1 MAIMGLIRAAR
12 APRARA
18 GGLTAAT
25 AVLLAAVLLGGCGG
39 KERPALST
47 PAEAQSKPAPA
58 APVRTMRLEKD
69 YTDANGNRFTIQVA
83 IDPIKDGGT
92 CADISAPDA
101 YSHAMVLTVKSDA
114 AKSRKARVP
123 RIGAKDRAVTFT
135 SKDATG
141 DTCTTII
148 SNSDQSVLKGGESK
162 RFNALISRPG
172 RDDDD
177 DLVLIVWPKGKP
189 QEELLHIPLRSL
201 P

>member
-1 MAIMGLIRAAR
+1 MGITGLIRAAR

-47 PAEAQSKPAPA
+47 PAKAQSKPAA
-58 APVRTMRLEKD
+58 AVRTMRVEKD
-69 YTDANGNRFTIQVA
+69 YTDSGGNRFTIQVA

-92 CADISAPDA
+92 CAEISAPDA

-114 AKSRKARVP
+114 AKSKKARVP
-123 RIGAKDRAVTFT
+123 RIGAKDRAITFA
-135 SKDATG
+135 SKDSSG
-141 DTCTTII
+141 DICTTII
-148 SNSDQSVLKGGESK
+148 STSDESVLRGGESK
-162 RFNALISRPG
+162 SFNALISRQPRG
-172 RDDDD
+172 DDD

-189 QEELLHIPLRSL
+189 QEELLRIPIRSL